1 MRILNIETLFSVTMC
16 PLCANCSTWPLHQ
29 ICDYTRI
36 ACKLLSSQLFVLTLS
51 YENIWISEKS
61 SVSLTFSSLDL
72 FDHPGT
78 VFYAV
83 FMSFWG
89 ELSCS
94 CSSLFSPIG
103 DSCHLLQQFSGS
115 SYLDIS
121 KKGIIHKKILW
132 KDIFPSSLEHFT
144 KCSFE
149 KFWMLISFVVKL
161 RLSFELSLAL
171 AKI

>member
-1 MRILNIETLFSVTMC
+1 MC

-36 ACKLLSSQLFVLTLS
+36 ACMLLSSQLFVLTLS

-89 ELSCS
+89 ELSF
-94 CSSLFSPIG
+94 SLISDF
-103 DSCHLLQQFSGS
+103 CHILQQFSGS

-121 KKGIIHKKILW
+121 KKGIIHKKKLLW
-132 KDIFPSSLEHFT
+132 KDKFQSLVEHFT

-171 AKI
+171 AKILTFWKNACGYKCL